1 MLSRRHQQPMSRPAR
16 PNAVATHSMG
26 MPRRSRRL
34 ARSSTH
40 ADHHDE
46 SQNPDLSRDWS
57 TKNRPDD
64 VSDDQHLETEQYHPS
79 EVRSQLPDRVG
90 RMRGDLRHAESEGDE
105 TADDH
110 DCAADALND
119 SYHLAG
125 DSLVANP
132 TTLAMAATRR
142 QSNGTRVAF
151 RRVDHASRV
160 VSSGTCRPPAGS
172 PRRRVRSAG
181 RRDDAT
187 GRAAP

>member
-1 MLSRRHQQPMSRPAR
+1 
-16 PNAVATHSMG
+16 MG

-46 SQNPDLSRDWS
+46 AQNPDLSRDWS

-125 DSLVANP
+125 DNLVANP
-132 TTLAMAATRR
+132 TTLAMAATADRAMELALL
-142 QSNGTRVAF
+142 SDGLTTRVEWSLQEHVS
-151 RRVDHASRV
+151 RPQDPHDVASEAHV
-160 VSSGTCRPPAGS
+160 AGMMPPAGLL
-172 PRRRVRSAG
+172 REQR
-181 RRDDAT
+181 
-187 GRAAP
+187 